1 MRPRARKFALGIW
14 ALCLF
19 AAALSA
25 DVVHLKGGKKLRGTV
40 VEEGSEVV
48 VNPYNSRVPGMTFG
62 VTRAKKDKVKR
73 IERTFDKQR
82 EFHRKMAPVKTAQE
96 ALDLAKWCEE
106 QRLKVERLVA
116 YERALELDPENAA
129 ARKALG
135 SKAPPKNR
143 AQQYLAAHEYLT
155 AAPDKAEGVL
165 GGILRDKTAP
175 FSEVYL
181 RRARRS
187 MEQPRGYHE
196 DRPITM
202 RADQLE
208 SNARYTLYV
217 PQSYDPLQPTP
228 LLVGLHGGGAG
239 GADGKLVVGSG
250 PQAMPFYRG
259 QCEKRGWIG
268 VCPTALQ
275 AGWRGINHDMIDAML
290 DELRVL
296 YNIDDNR
303 IYLTGH
309 SMGGGGTWVQG
320 TRIPEVWAAISPT
333 ASYGPRGFDK
343 LTKTRTGFY
352 VYHSDND
359 PRTRIGG
366 VRPAMV
372 NLPGKG
378 HDFVY
383 TELPGRGHSLPGE
396 IVEAVFEF
404 FTVRRR
410 GVGSRFRTAVR
421 SDPSFAHKLSRDE
434 KKYLPLPGG
443 TRGPKKDALKPLLLA
458 LKKGGGVAERAVPG
472 LTKHKD
478 PKTDARVA
486 KLMIRSKSSPDT
498 RRYAA
503 QVLGAR
509 KSKTQIKALGRALLI
524 ETEYNAVSAMLDALD
539 EIGDA
544 AAGPEAVKFLKKR
557 RVYFESRLIGNRMH
571 YSDWATLLPT
581 MAKACALVGRH
592 KPKKAAMAITND
604 VLDAVLIA
612 DINVRYDR
620 EMQSPLPAI
629 RALTE
634 AACVALVSLGDASV
648 RSTVERAIKKSP
660 WRTDAKVAGRLRET
674 LRGLPSASK

>member
-1 MRPRARKFALGIW
+1 MRLG
-14 ALCLF
+14 AGLLTVCLC

-62 VTRAKKDKVKR
+62 VTRANKDRVKR
-73 IERTFDKQR
+73 IERTFDKHR
-82 EFHRKMAPVKTAQE
+82 EFHRKMAAVKTAEE
-96 ALDLAKWCEE
+96 ALALAKWCEE
-106 QRLKVERLVA
+106 QKLKVERSVA
-116 YERALELDPENAA
+116 YERVLELEPDNVA

-135 SKAPPKNR
+135 SKAPPANR
-143 AQQYLAAHEYLT
+143 AEQYLAAHKYLN
-155 AAPDKAEGVL
+155 AAPDEAAELL
-165 GGILRDKTAP
+165 GEIIKDKKSP
-175 FSEVYL
+175 FSELYL

-187 MEQPRGYHE
+187 MHQPRGYHE
-196 DRPITM
+196 DRPITI
-202 RADQLE
+202 RADKLG

-239 GADGKLVVGSG
+239 GADRKLVVGSG

-268 VCPTALQ
+268 VCPTAME
-275 AGWRGINHDMIDAML
+275 AGWRGSNHAMIDAML

-333 ASYGPRGFDK
+333 ASYGPGGFDK

-372 NLPGKG
+372 GLPGKG

-383 TELPGRGHSLPGE
+383 TELPGRGHTLPGE
-396 IVEAVFEF
+396 IIEAVFEF
-404 FTVRRR
+404 FNVRRR
-410 GVGSRFRTAVR
+410 GVGSRFKTSVR
-421 SDPSFAHKLSRDE
+421 PDPSFAHKLSRDE
-434 KKYLPLPGG
+434 KKYLPLPGASG
-443 TRGPKKDALKPLLLA
+443 SGAKKDALKPLLLA
-458 LKKGGGVAERAVPG
+458 LQKGGGVAERAVPG
-472 LTKHKD
+472 LIKHTD
-478 PKTDARVA
+478 PKTDSRVA
-486 KLMIRSKSSPDT
+486 KLMIKSKSSPDT

-509 KSKTQIKALGRALLI
+509 KAKSQIKAIGRALLI
-524 ETEYNAVSAMLDALD
+524 ETEYNAVSAMLDALE

-544 AAGPEAVKFLKKR
+544 SAGPEAVKFLKKR
-557 RVYFESRLIGNRMH
+557 RIYFGSRLIGNRMH

-581 MAKACALVGRH
+581 MAKACALLGRH
-592 KPKKAAMAITND
+592 RPNKAATAITGD

-612 DINVRYDR
+612 DIDVRYDR

-634 AACVALVSLGDASV
+634 AACKALVLIGDASV
-648 RSTVERAIKKSP
+648 RPTLQRAIKKSP
-660 WRTDAKVAGRLRET
+660 WRTDAKVAGHLRET
-674 LRGLPSASK
+674 LRALPKPDK